1 MSSLNPDKLIDR
13 HEAFLAC
20 QRVSRPLVGFWLG
33 GYYPAEQFAGGVTAW
48 CEGQELRPDDVSFAR
63 FTSDYERLY
72 EIHRLAP
79 DDFFYVAS
87 AYWGIPWLEAVLGC
101 RVFAGKET
109 TWAQSCLETAELVPP
124 ILFNLDTNPWW
135 QCLQDFTRKLVTF
148 SAGRF
153 PVCPPLLRGP
163 GDALSAMLGPMNY
176 VTAFI
181 DMPEAMRNWLNHIS
195 DLRVEIIRRLNTII
209 LSWHGT
215 YVAGGYPSKVWSK
228 RPVAYNQE
236 DSVALLNPGLFTE
249 FLLPCERRQCQAAKV
264 YFIHLHSACLYPV
277 DILLNESC
285 YDVLEIN
292 VDHEGVALSLIS
304 LLPVLQKIQKAGR
317 PLLLWGRFSQE
328 DIILFRGGLSPM
340 GLSIQPIVENIEQ
353 AHEFWQALCLKPWH
367 QL

>member
-1 MSSLNPDKLIDR
+1 MSNLSPDKLIDR
-13 HEAFLAC
+13 HEAFLAR

-33 GYYPAEQFAGGVTAW
+33 GYYPAEQFAGAVTAW
-48 CEGQELRPDDVSFAR
+48 RQGQELHPHDILLTRFAA
-63 FTSDYERLY
+63 DYERLY
-72 EIHRLAP
+72 EIHRLVP

-87 AYWGIPWLEAVLGC
+87 AYWGIPWLEAILGC
-101 RVFAGKET
+101 RVFTGKET
-109 TWAQSCLETAELVPP
+109 TWAQSCLETSALVPP
-124 ILFNLDTNPWW
+124 SSFNLNSNPWW
-135 QCLQDFTRKLVTF
+135 QSLLDFTRELVTF
-148 SAGRF
+148 SAARF

-163 GDALSAMLGPMNY
+163 GDAISAMLGPMKY
-176 VTAFI
+176 AVGFI
-181 DMPEAMRNWLNHIS
+181 DAPGKMLAWLEFIS
-195 DLRVEIIRRLNTII
+195 TLRISIIQQLNAII
-209 LSWHGT
+209 PPWHGA

-249 FLLPCERRQCQAAKV
+249 FLLPCERRQCQSAKV
-264 YFIHLHSACLYPV
+264 NFIHLHSACLYPV

-292 VDHEGVALSLIS
+292 VDHDGVASSLIS

-328 DIILFRGGLSPM
+328 DIRLFRSGLSPT
-340 GLSIQPIVENIEQ
+340 GLSIQPIVDNIEQ
-353 AHEFWQALCLKPWH
+353 AHEFWQALCLKPWC